1 MGAVSKEIAE
11 IEIKK
16 WLDVK
21 KVRDTKRESYKE
33 SVATLVEAMCS
44 GNLVLNEDN
53 SLTHTLLFPVGAD
66 NAFKTLTYKSRLD
79 VNTRM
84 KYSEGVIGGE
94 PRIVAT
100 IAALTGQGNLIIASM
115 DTEDYGIASSV
126 AIFFL

>member
-53 SLTHTLLFPVGAD
+53 SLTHTLLFSVGAD

>member
-11 IEIKK
+11 AEIKK

-33 SVATLVEAMCS
+33 SVSTLIEAVCS

-53 SLTHTLLFPVGAD
+53 SLTHTLSFPVRAD

-126 AIFFL
+126 ALFFL